1 LVFCPVFAQV
11 ANENRLALVIGNAT
25 YKSSPLTNP
34 VNDARLMEQSLKD
47 AGFTVLKAENATR
60 RDM

>member
-1 LVFCPVFAQV
+1 
-11 ANENRLALVIGNAT
+11 
-25 YKSSPLTNP
+25 
-34 VNDARLMEQSLKD
+34 LMEQSLKD